1 MNSEQIKDMHL
12 LYSAVYDEDLREQ
25 FDEYNNTI
33 YDDNIV
39 EFATE
44 YFYSHGLNDDG
55 IDILIEELGVGE
67 FAEFVYDIVEECTL
81 TEARRSGRIEPVTKA
96 GKPIGSLK
104 GGAKAS
110 AIAAKRRQKQS
121 ERNGSDDRPSGMTAA
136 LRSQAT
142 KAASKKQPETKSTP
156 DKTKKGIASKIG
168 SALKRAGE
176 DIAITYKVAR
186 EVGKRAEKS
195 APVRKFW
202 GFKDKEEVKEWV
214 NQLVEEGYDLSE
226 YTWDEMAEIYEDK
239 YRPKTKAQLK
249 RYVSALGKLHNIATG
264 KPESNEEPNEKP
276 NEKPKRKTQLRNV
289 QIKEE
294 VAEDL
299 NEASPSNPNLYK
311 GKHGQ
316 TSTQYMAGRSD
327 AGKIISGDD
336 KSGPLGYS
344 NRYINDEPTQPGQRT
359 TTQRTSK
366 SMKDADLE
374 YGRLR
379 YNQSVKDGSKFGGP
393 KGLPKPKG
401 GGTTARTKFDVKPL
415 KIASKGGGSKGG
427 GSSGQGLG
435 SSSGTRTTG
444 YQVGGAQGYGISG
457 IKIADSYDLYDI
469 ILSHLLDEGYAE
481 TQEQAEVIMVNMS
494 EDWRHSICESAVPG
508 KPAERLGA
516 ITSIPE
522 DEREAA
528 RQRTLAK
535 AKEKREKMGKGKDRG

>member
-12 LYSAVYDEDLREQ
+12 LYNAVYNEELREQ

-33 YDDNIV
+33 YDENIV

-142 KAASKKQPETKSTP
+142 KAAAKKQPETKSTP

-239 YRPKTKAQLK
+239 YKPKTKAQLK

-264 KPESNEEPNEKP
+264 KPESKEEPKP
-276 NEKPKRKTQLRNV
+276 NPKRKTQLGNV
-289 QIKEE
+289 QIR
-294 VAEDL
+294 EDI
-299 NEASPSNPNLYK
+299 Y
-311 GKHGQ
+311 
-316 TSTQYMAGRSD
+316 
-327 AGKIISGDD
+327 
-336 KSGPLGYS
+336 
-344 NRYINDEPTQPGQRT
+344 
-359 TTQRTSK
+359 
-366 SMKDADLE
+366 
-374 YGRLR
+374 
-379 YNQSVKDGSKFGGP
+379 
-393 KGLPKPKG
+393 
-401 GGTTARTKFDVKPL
+401 DV
-415 KIASKGGGSKGG
+415 
-427 GSSGQGLG
+427 
-435 SSSGTRTTG
+435 
-444 YQVGGAQGYGISG
+444 
-457 IKIADSYDLYDI
+457 
-469 ILSHLLDEGYAE
+469 ILSHLIEEGYAE
-481 TQEQAEVIMVNMS
+481 SVEQAEVIMVNMS
-494 EDWRHSICESAVPG
+494 EEWRESIVEAKVDKKLPEHERSGARLARYDNPSGALALGGGQQRARREEHNERRG
-508 KPAERLGA
+508 K
-516 ITSIPE
+516 
-522 DEREAA
+522 
-528 RQRTLAK
+528 
-535 AKEKREKMGKGKDRG
+535 KRG

>member
-12 LYSAVYDEDLREQ
+12 LYSAVYNEELREQ

-67 FAEFVYDIVEECTL
+67 FVEFVYDIVEECTL
-81 TEARRSGRIEPVTKA
+81 TEARRSGRIEPVTKS

-142 KAASKKQPETKSTP
+142 KAAAKKQPETKSTP

-226 YTWDEMAEIYEDK
+226 YTWDEMAEIYE
-239 YRPKTKAQLK
+239 Q
-249 RYVSALGKLHNIATG
+249 NI
-264 KPESNEEPNEKP
+264 
-276 NEKPKRKTQLRNV
+276 
-289 QIKEE
+289 
-294 VAEDL
+294 

-316 TSTQYMAGRSD
+316 TPTQYMAGRSD

-344 NRYINDEPTQPGQRT
+344 NRYINDKPTQPGQRT

-366 SMKDADLE
+366 SMKGADL
-374 YGRLR
+374 RLARYR
-379 YNQSVKDGSKFGGP
+379 YNSSVKDGNKFGGP
-393 KGLPKPKG
+393 KGLPK
-401 GGTTARTKFDVKPL
+401 
-415 KIASKGGGSKGG
+415 GG
-427 GSSGQGLG
+427 GSSAQDVTDDPN
-435 SSSGTRTTG
+435 SKPIASRTRN
-444 YQVGGAQGYGISG
+444 YKVGGSQGYGISG
-457 IKIADSYDLYDI
+457 IKLADSYDIYDA

-481 TQEQAEVIMVNMS
+481 SVEQAEVIMVNMS
-494 EDWRHSICESAVPG
+494 EEWRESIVEMNNLPYGGKTPAVKYGTG
-508 KPAERLGA
+508 KPGG
-516 ITSIPE
+516 TMVY
-522 DEREAA
+522 D
-528 RQRTLAK
+528 T
-535 AKEKREKMGKGKDRG
+535 GKPTGKSVYKKGPDGRPSPYQPL

>member
-12 LYSAVYDEDLREQ
+12 LYNAVYNEDLREQ

-142 KAASKKQPETKSTP
+142 KAAEKNQPETKSTP

-214 NQLVEEGYDLSE
+214 NQLVEEGYDLSD

-239 YRPKTKAQLK
+239 YRPKTKAQLR

-264 KPESNEEPNEKP
+264 KPESNEEPK
-276 NEKPKRKTQLRNV
+276 EKPKRKTR
-289 QIKEE
+289 
-294 VAEDL
+294 
-299 NEASPSNPNLYK
+299 
-311 GKHGQ
+311 
-316 TSTQYMAGRSD
+316 
-327 AGKIISGDD
+327 
-336 KSGPLGYS
+336 
-344 NRYINDEPTQPGQRT
+344 
-359 TTQRTSK
+359 
-366 SMKDADLE
+366 SMKI
-374 YGRLR
+374 
-379 YNQSVKDGSKFGGP
+379 S
-393 KGLPKPKG
+393 
-401 GGTTARTKFDVKPL
+401 DVD
-415 KIASKGGGSKGG
+415 I
-427 GSSGQGLG
+427 
-435 SSSGTRTTG
+435 RED
-444 YQVGGAQGYGISG
+444 I
-457 IKIADSYDLYDI
+457 YDV
-469 ILSHLLDEGYAE
+469 ILSHLIEEGYAE
-481 TQEQAEVIMVNMS
+481 SVEQAEVIMVNMS
-494 EDWRHSICESAVPG
+494 EEWREDILDEDV
-508 KPAERLGA
+508 LGA
-516 ITSIPE
+516 RKGHIRSVIGKGGSSIKYVAKGG
-522 DEREAA
+522 DIMANDKAANER
-528 RQRTLAK
+528 AK
-535 AKEKREKMGKGKDRG
+535 ATDMKRRQSSDFNSEFGEIENRRQIKKMNAKGKSGHNRSGERYDVDQPHSDASNASYDEVPTDYRARKRRASGR